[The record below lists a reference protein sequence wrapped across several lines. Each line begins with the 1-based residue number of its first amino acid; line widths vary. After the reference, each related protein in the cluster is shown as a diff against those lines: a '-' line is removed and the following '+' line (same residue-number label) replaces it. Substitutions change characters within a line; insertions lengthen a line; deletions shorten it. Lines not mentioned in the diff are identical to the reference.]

1 MKKIL
6 ALVCT
11 VLLGVTAASA
21 QVTQGEVAA
30 GLNLNYGSEIEN
42 IGLGAKFQYT
52 IIDHLRA
59 EVGFNYFFKKNYES
73 MWDAN
78 LNAHYL
84 INVYQDKLYIYPIVG
99 LNFSSMSFDEKGFI
113 KKLKEIGG
121 VVDPDFELKD
131 INRFGLN
138 LGAGAEYRVTEKIG
152 LSLEY
157 RHTILKDI
165 DQGVFSIGAN
175 YKF

>member
-6 ALVCT
+6 AITLAI
-11 VLLGVTAASA
+11 VLGASA
-21 QVTQGEVAA
+21 AMAQAYKGDVAA
-30 GLNLNYGSEIEN
+30 GVNLNYGSKIEN
-42 IGLGAKFQYT
+42 LGLGAKFQYT

-84 INVYQDKLYIYPIVG
+84 INVYQEKLYLYPIVG
-99 LNFSSMSFDEKGFI
+99 LNFSSLSFDEKGFN
-113 KKLKEIGG
+113 KEFG
-121 VVDPDFELKD
+121 VDPNVEHDD

-138 LGAGAEYRVTEKIG
+138 LGAGAQYQITEKIG
-152 LSLEY
+152 IMLEY

-165 DQGVFSIGAN
+165 DQGVFSLGAS

>member
-11 VLLGVTAASA
+11 ALLGITAGMA
-21 QVTQGEVAA
+21 QVNKGDVAA
-30 GLNLNYGSEIEN
+30 GINLNYGSKIEN
-42 IGLGAKFQYT
+42 LGLGAKFQYT

-59 EVGFNYFFKKNYES
+59 EVGFNYFFKKNFQS

-84 INVYQDKLYIYPIVG
+84 INVYQDKLYLYPIVG
-99 LNFSSMSFDEKGFI
+99 LNFSSLSFDEKGAA
-113 KKLKEIGG
+113 KEFGPQAG
-121 VVDPDFELKD
+121 NAHDD
-131 INRFGLN
+131 INRFGMN
-138 LGAGAEYRVTEKIG
+138 LGAGAEYRITENIG
-152 LSLEY
+152 IALEY

-165 DQGVFSIGAN
+165 DQGVFTIGAN

>member
-11 VLLGVTAASA
+11 VLLGITAASA
-21 QVTQGEVAA
+21 QVTQGDVAA
-30 GLNLNYGSEIEN
+30 GINLNYGSGIEN
-42 IGLGAKFQYT
+42 LGLGAKFQYT

-84 INVYQDKLYIYPIVG
+84 INVYKDKLYLYPIVG
-99 LNFSSMSFDEKGFI
+99 LNFSSLIFDYKCF
-113 KKLKEIGG
+113 LKEYG
-121 VVDPDFELKD
+121 VDPNFEHKD

>member
-1 MKKIL
+1 
-6 ALVCT
+6 
-11 VLLGVTAASA
+11 
-21 QVTQGEVAA
+21 
-30 GLNLNYGSEIEN
+30 
-42 IGLGAKFQYT
+42 
-52 IIDHLRA
+52 
-59 EVGFNYFFKKNYES
+59 

-84 INVYQDKLYIYPIVG
+84 INVYQDKLYLYPIVG
-99 LNFSSMSFDEKGFI
+99 LNFSSLSFDDKGF
-113 KKLKEIGG
+113 LKEYG
-121 VVDPDFELKD
+121 VDPNFEHKD

>member
-11 VLLGVTAASA
+11 VLLGITAASA
-21 QVTQGEVAA
+21 QAYKGDVAA
-30 GLNLNYGSEIEN
+30 GINLNYGSGIEN

-59 EVGFNYFFKKNYES
+59 EVGFNYFFKKNFES

-84 INVYQDKLYIYPIVG
+84 INVYQEKLYLYPIVG
-99 LNFSSMSFDEKGFI
+99 LNFSSLSFDEKGFA
-113 KKLKEIGG
+113 KEYG
-121 VVDPDFELKD
+121 VDPGVKHED

-138 LGAGAEYRVTEKIG
+138 LGAGAEYRITEKIG

>member
-6 ALVCT
+6 AFVCT
-11 VLLGVTAASA
+11 ILLGITAASA
-21 QVTQGEVAA
+21 QVNQGDVAA
-30 GLNLNYGSEIEN
+30 GINLNYGSGIEN

-52 IIDHLRA
+52 IINHLRA

-84 INVYQDKLYIYPIVG
+84 INVYQDRLYLYPIVG
-99 LNFSSMSFDEKGFI
+99 LNFSSLSFDEKGF
-113 KKLKEIGG
+113 LKEYGI
-121 VVDPDFELKD
+121 DPNVKHED
-131 INRFGLN
+131 INRFGMN
-138 LGAGAEYRVTEKIG
+138 LGAGAEYRITEKIG
-152 LSLEY
+152 ISLEY

-165 DQGVFSIGAN
+165 DQGVVSIGAN

>member
-1 MKKIL
+1 MKKIFAL
-6 ALVCT
+6 ALTIALT
-11 VLLGVTAASA
+11 VTTAMA
-21 QVTQGEVAA
+21 QAYKGDIAA
-30 GLNLNYGSEIEN
+30 GVNLNYGSKIEN
-42 IGLGAKFQYT
+42 LGLGAKFQYT

-78 LNAHYL
+78 LNAQYL
-84 INVYQDKLYIYPIVG
+84 INVYQEKLYLYPIVG
-99 LNFSSMSFDEKGFI
+99 LNFSSLSFDEKGFN
-113 KKLKEIGG
+113 KEFG
-121 VVDPDFELKD
+121 VDPSVEHDD
-131 INRFGLN
+131 INRIGLN
-138 LGAGAEYRVTEKIG
+138 LGAGAQYQITERIG

-165 DQGVFSIGAN
+165 DQGVFSLGAS